1 MGVKY
6 YYSAP
11 VQIRRGY
18 FIADAEGN
26 WLNDL
31 AVKSEL
37 VKNLPRVV
45 VCSVLEGNKLSFG
58 FATCSSK
65 EQYSKK
71 RGQSISYARAI
82 GRPYKVVELENIK
95 TIHDV
100 SAQMV
105 KEIFALETKRI
116 YNR

>member
-1 MGVKY
+1 MGIKY

-11 VQIRRGY
+11 TQIRCGL

-26 WLNDL
+26 WINDL
-31 AVKSEL
+31 PVKSTL

-45 VCSVLEGNKLSFG
+45 ICSILDGNKLSFG
-58 FATCSSK
+58 FTTCSSK

-71 RGQSISYARAI
+71 RGQRIAYARAI
-82 GRPYKVVELENIK
+82 GKPYKVIELEDIK

-100 SAQMV
+100 SA
-105 KEIFALETKRI
+105 KIIDEIFNLETKRI
-116 YNR
+116 YG